1 MRGALYKFFYSK
13 KVPLYFISMPDAVFN
28 LEYLCLDKAFNKKFV
43 LRHGFFGTDD
53 FQIAFC
59 CFPCSTLSKLPQ
71 QKLRTYIEQLALNL
85 SKMKK
90 LFLKEKSTFF
100 RDILPD
106 LSKSYLSLLVITKI
120 SLLSSLLSTCV
131 SSPPLWKTDNYH
143 TSKMFFKVC
152 CNMVF
157 TIVTLVW
164 KFWLDISTVLCCPN
178 KSYIKTS
185 LNHKF

>member
-1 MRGALYKFFYSK
+1 MGSSELMSSRLLSVVFP
-13 KVPLYFISMPDAVFN
+13 VPPSASYH
-28 LEYLCLDKAFNKKFV
+28 NKK
-43 LRHGFFGTDD
+43 
-53 FQIAFC
+53 Q
-59 CFPCSTLSKLPQ
+59 
-71 QKLRTYIEQLALNL
+71 RTYIEQLALNL

-100 RDILPD
+100 RDRLPD

-120 SLLSSLLSTCV
+120 SLLSLLVSTCV

-143 TSKMFFKVC
+143 ISKMFFKVC

-157 TIVTLVW
+157 TTVTLVW
-164 KFWLDISTVLCCPN
+164 KFWLGISTVLCCPN

-185 LNHKF
+185 LNISSDILTGEVTIKIVDYFISKLISLKTNVTFM